1 MSILWK
7 LQCALR
13 IFRISSI
20 FICAFLYFHL
30 KMKNSRMKTSFQTKC
45 IAYGAL
51 SHVFNIIAAFCFANN
66 LHLFYFFSSCN
77 RLSDT
82 TTWIYHLLM
91 IMSAWFFFLF
101 IFAWHNGIAI
111 QTGELLFIWQ
121 HLTHHTFRYK
131 NFVYWLP

>member
-20 FICAFLYFHL
+20 FICTFLYFHL
-30 KMKNSRMKTSFQTKC
+30 KMTNSRMKTSFQTKC

-66 LHLFYFFSSCN
+66 LHLFCFFFSCCN

-82 TTWIYHLLM
+82 TACIYHLLM
-91 IMSAWFFFLF
+91 IIPAWFFFSF
-101 IFAWHNGIAI
+101 HFRMAQRNSHTDWRIAV
-111 QTGELLFIWQ
+111 
-121 HLTHHTFRYK
+121 HLTTFDSSYIS
-131 NFVYWLP
+131 V